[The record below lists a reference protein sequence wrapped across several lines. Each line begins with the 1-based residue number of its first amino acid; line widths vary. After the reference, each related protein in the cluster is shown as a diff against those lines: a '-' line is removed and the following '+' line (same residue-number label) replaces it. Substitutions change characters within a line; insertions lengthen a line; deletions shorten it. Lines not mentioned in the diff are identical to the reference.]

1 MKIKFFRD
9 NNSDALSDKINNFI
23 HDKQIIDIKYQP
35 EFVNIE
41 FKDGVPIRGVFYE
54 AVLVMY
60 NEHDV

>member
-35 EFVNIE
+35 EFVNVE

-54 AVLVMY
+54 AALVMY

>member
-1 MKIKFFRD
+1 MKIKIFRD
-9 NNSDALSDKINNFI
+9 NNSDALIDKINNFI

-35 EFVNIE
+35 EFVSVE

-54 AVLVMY
+54 SALVMY